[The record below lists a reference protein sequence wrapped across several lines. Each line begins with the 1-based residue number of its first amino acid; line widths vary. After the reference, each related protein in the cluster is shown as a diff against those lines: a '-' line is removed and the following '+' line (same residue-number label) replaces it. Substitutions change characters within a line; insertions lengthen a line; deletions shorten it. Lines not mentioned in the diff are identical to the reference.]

1 MNSKVQLVSLKIA
14 DIQTLDKNP
23 RTISPDELQ
32 KLIQDIQGDP
42 NFLLQRPPLI
52 NRVGGINYCYAGTQ
66 RLRAA
71 KAIGQKDIY
80 CFVEE
85 DVPEHIQD
93 ERMIKDNLH
102 RGQWDE
108 EKLLALHIDLEI
120 MNDFGFKDFEV
131 NIFAN
136 PVPEQPN
143 DLTAPH
149 KDAPPTM
156 KITFSDTRQ
165 MDYFEARLKG
175 LVDNDSRLTSISYSV
190 SQGEI

>member
-1 MNSKVQLVSLKIA
+1 MEGKVQLISLKID
-14 DIQTLDKNP
+14 DIQTLEKNP
-23 RTISPDELQ
+23 RTISKSELQ
-32 KLIQDIQGDP
+32 KLIYDIQGDP

-52 NRVGGINYCYAGTQ
+52 NRVNGMNYCYAGTQ

-71 KAIGQKDIY
+71 KAIGQKDIH

-85 DVPEHIQD
+85 DVPELIQD

-108 EKLLALHIDLEI
+108 EKLLAFHIDLDI
-120 MNDFGFKDFEV
+120 MSDFGFKDFEV
-131 NIFAN
+131 SIFDTGI
-136 PVPEQPN
+136 PDEPK
-143 DLTAPH
+143 DLTSPH

-156 KITFSDTRQ
+156 KLTFTDTRQ
-165 MDYFEARLKG
+165 MDYFEEKLKHLLSVETRLG
-175 LVDNDSRLTSISYSV
+175 DITYSV